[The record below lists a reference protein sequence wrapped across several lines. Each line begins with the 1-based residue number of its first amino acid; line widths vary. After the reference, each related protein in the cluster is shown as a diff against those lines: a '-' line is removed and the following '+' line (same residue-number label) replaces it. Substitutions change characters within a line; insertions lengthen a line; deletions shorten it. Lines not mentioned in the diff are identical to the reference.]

1 MNRQAAEDI
10 ARRVAYIYVTQQT
23 SSLAYIRR
31 VLSTTDV
38 DLSRKFRDAVVEL
51 IRKRARGID
60 PGNPF
65 PPRVHLDGN
74 RKLHINLFKSGDHRA
89 MLFVVELPAAMFQ
102 QFVHDP
108 RPPSITESFSA
119 SSIDTPDIAGLKNA
133 SEVAEAY
140 IRHLAD
146 VVKSGDL
153 KQAPHSG
160 VPVPLER

>member
-1 MNRQAAEDI
+1 MNRQAAENI

-23 SSLAYIRR
+23 SSLAYIRQL
-31 VLSTTDV
+31 LSTTDV

-51 IRKRARGID
+51 IRKRATNID
-60 PGNPF
+60 PSNSH
-65 PPRVHLDGN
+65 PPRVHLDGD
-74 RKLHINLFKSGDHRA
+74 RKLHLNLFKSGDHRA

-108 RPPSITESFSA
+108 RKPNITESFSA
-119 SSIDTPDIAGLKNA
+119 SHIDPPNISGLNSA

-140 IRHLAD
+140 IRHLAG

-153 KQAPHSG
+153 KQAPYSG